1 MNNHQRI
8 SETVTGVG
16 CYAVLSCFS
25 HVRLLVAPWTAACQA
40 SLSFTNSWSLLR
52 VMSIELV
59 MLSNHLI
66 LCCPF
71 SSCPQS
77 LSASG
82 SFPMSGLFASGV
94 QTIGASASVLPMNI
108 QSLFPLGLT
117 GLISLLSKDSQ
128 ESSSAPRGLVKMQ
141 VLGPLPGISRLFRLL
156 TDLMCY

>member
-25 HVRLLVAPWTAACQA
+25 HVRLFVAPWTAACQA
-40 SLSFTNSWSLLR
+40 SLSFTISWSLLR

-71 SSCPQS
+71 SSCLQS
-77 LSASG
+77 FPASG
-82 SFPMSGLFASGV
+82 SFPISWPFTSG
-94 QTIGASASVLPMNI
+94 
-108 QSLFPLGLT
+108 
-117 GLISLLSKDSQ
+117 
-128 ESSSAPRGLVKMQ
+128 
-141 VLGPLPGISRLFRLL
+141 GISPSNEYSEFISFRIDWFDLL
-156 TDLMCY
+156 AVKGLSRVFFSTWKACENAGFRSPARNIKALQVTY

>member
-71 SSCPQS
+71 SSCLQS
-77 LSASG
+77 FPASG
-82 SFPMSGLFASGV
+82 SFPISWPFTSG
-94 QTIGASASVLPMNI
+94 
-108 QSLFPLGLT
+108 
-117 GLISLLSKDSQ
+117 
-128 ESSSAPRGLVKMQ
+128 
-141 VLGPLPGISRLFRLL
+141 GISPSNEYSEFISFRIDWFDLL
-156 TDLMCY
+156 AVKGLSRVFFSTWRACENAGFRSPARNIKALQVTY